1 MKARVFMMKP
11 VAMATGPAAPARPTS
26 PAPGDAARGSRRRRL
41 WELPLHAHCPV
52 IGVCLPI
59 ADVRQLLERLSQG
72 RVAASDYE
80 LHSSVNTE
88 SRTRGPVAETLQK
101 ALDRRYAAALRATR
115 ALKDAGSLAAYWF
128 GAIQGDDV
136 AGALWAVLTHPACD
150 LMLEDQVLQDVHM
163 LQHQAGSANRADLR
177 RLHALL
183 DENAVLTREL
193 AAAQQRSTRVG
204 QEQAARNEQLHAD
217 LLRTRAELIARDTR
231 IAALSEELR
240 ALEDAVPALRLRRD
254 LSTQVQQQIE
264 RIQTLERALLRSR
277 EQCEQQRMQAADLR
291 HALARAS
298 TVRAPDNGADAVA
311 DAALFAAEQAIL
323 CVGGRSAS
331 VPLYRRLVEDAGGRF
346 LHHDGGEEDNPTRLD
361 ATLAAADLVICQ
373 TGCISHDAYWRV
385 KDHCKRTGK
394 RCVFVDKPS
403 ASSLRRALR
412 LQVEAAA
419 AADTDTDTDADT
431 EAGA

>member
-1 MKARVFMMKP
+1 MKSRVFMLKP
-11 VAMATGPAAPARPTS
+11 VAAAAGPAAPTLAA
-26 PAPGDAARGSRRRRL
+26 PAPGDAGRGSRRRRL

-52 IGVCLPI
+52 VGVCLPI
-59 ADVRQLLERLSQG
+59 AEVRQLVERLLQL
-72 RVAASDYE
+72 RVDASDYE

-88 SRTRGPVAETLQK
+88 SRTRGPVAEALQK
-101 ALDRRYAAALRATR
+101 ELDLRYADTLRATR
-115 ALKDAGSLAAYWF
+115 LLKDTASL
-128 GAIQGDDV
+128 GAFWRSAMQGDGV

-150 LMLEDQVLQDVHM
+150 LMLEEQVLQDVHM

-193 AAAQQRSTRVG
+193 AAAQQRCTRVG

-217 LLRTRAELIARDTR
+217 LLRGRAELIARDTR
-231 IAALSEELR
+231 IAALSEELQ
-240 ALEDAVPALRLRRD
+240 ALENAVPSLRLRRD
-254 LSTQVQQQIE
+254 LSSQVQQQIE
-264 RIQTLERALLRSR
+264 RIQGLERALLRSR
-277 EQCEQQRMQAADLR
+277 EQIEQQRTQLLDMRQ
-291 HALARAS
+291 ALAHA
-298 TVRAPDNGADAVA
+298 TAAAPAEAHDAPPGS
-311 DAALFAAEQAIL
+311 DALFAAEQAIL

-373 TGCISHDAYWRV
+373 TGCISHDAYWRG

-412 LQVEAAA
+412 LQIVPAPAAPQEAP
-419 AADTDTDTDADT
+419 
-431 EAGA
+431 